1 MGFDDMVLNEKKL
14 IEIRRELHKIPEIG
28 MQEFKT
34 QAKLLEIIKELP
46 QTYLKIKTW
55 ETAILVKVSG
65 KHAGYTIGY
74 RTDIDGLPVD
84 EQTRL
89 PFSSENSG
97 RMHACGHDIHM
108 TVALGI
114 LSFFA
119 DNQPL
124 VDMTFI
130 FQPAEEN
137 ASGGKQLYESG
148 VLNDWMPDEIYAFHD
163 NPQLPMG
170 AIGCR
175 QGTLF
180 AGTCEIHARF
190 IGESGHA
197 AFPQFANDMVVA
209 GSQFVNQVQTIVSRN
224 VDPIQAGVVTLGH
237 FEAGKTGNVIA
248 GSAQIDGTIR
258 ALTQD
263 MNAMIQKRVRKIA
276 EGVAATYECQL
287 ELDLH
292 QGGYYPVENNPQTT
306 AAFIKYMKN
315 SENVNFIETKPA
327 MTGEDFGFL
336 LSKIPGTMFWLGVE
350 SKYSLH
356 SEFFAPREGA
366 IIKGVEAMTGFL
378 QIRQN
383 EVEQKSK

>member
-1 MGFDDMVLNEKKL
+1 MALNEEEL
-14 IEIRRELHKIPEIG
+14 IKIRRELHKIPEIG
-28 MQEFKT
+28 MEEFKT
-34 QAKLLEIIKELP
+34 QAKLLEIIKSFP
-46 QTYLKIKTW
+46 QKYLKIKVW
-55 ETAILVKVSG
+55 KTAILVRVVG
-65 KHAGYTIGY
+65 KKPDYTIGY
-74 RTDIDGLPVD
+74 RTDIDGLPVV

-89 PFSSENSG
+89 PFSSENPG

-119 DNQPL
+119 DNQPT
-124 VDMTFI
+124 VNMTFI

-148 VLNDWMPDEIYAFHD
+148 VLDEWMPDEIYAFHD

-197 AFPQFANDMVVA
+197 AFPQYAKDMVVA
-209 GSQFVNQVQTIVSRN
+209 GAQFVNQIQTIVSRN

-248 GSAQIDGTIR
+248 GTSQVDGTIR
-258 ALTQD
+258 ALTQE
-263 MNAMIQKRVRKIA
+263 MNLLIQNRVRKVA
-276 EGVAATYECQL
+276 EGVAATYECRL

-292 QGGYYPVENNPQTT
+292 QGGYYPVENNAQTT
-306 AAFIKYMKN
+306 AAFIEYMKKA
-315 SENVNFIETKPA
+315 ENVNFIETRPA

-356 SEFFAPREGA
+356 SEFFAPKEGA
-366 IIKGVEAMTGFL
+366 IIKGVKAMLGFL
-378 QIRQN
+378 QARQN
-383 EVEQKSK
+383 GVIVASNNK